1 MKEKTEK
8 KQEIFNTSSLRKI
21 AGEVL
26 SGNTGG
32 IMLDIPADSS
42 RSFDENA
49 ESSLT
54 TGIRK
59 IITGQRRNEEKLQWP
74 GEKNETIIENI
85 RDGYFEVDLAG
96 NFTFFNKSICEM
108 HGYPREEL
116 MGMNN
121 RQYTDKANAKK
132 SFDAFNNIY
141 RTGISGSI
149 FDYEIT
155 RKDGTKRQ
163 VEVAASL
170 KKDESGRP
178 IGFYGIARDITER
191 KKAEETIRQS
201 EERYRTIL
209 DEMEE
214 VYFEVDLAGNF
225 TFLNDA
231 VCRLLKYP
239 KEDLLGKS
247 FRIHVHKDDIPI
259 LYDAFGK
266 IYKTGMTIR
275 DIRYKAVRSDGTIGF
290 AEIAGLPLLNR
301 QGEIIGF
308 RGIGQE
314 ITRHMQMEENLWQ
327 SEEKYRNIIEDIQ
340 DGYFE
345 LDLSGSLTFFN
356 ESICKIHGYSREELM
371 GMNHRQFADKENS
384 IKAYEAFNK
393 IYNTGTSSNLFDY
406 EIIRK
411 DGTRRQVEI
420 SASLIKD
427 SAGKPIGFR
436 GTTRDVTERKKMEE
450 MLRQSEERY
459 RTILDET
466 EDAYFEVDIK
476 GNITFLND
484 AICRLLRYPREE
496 LMGKSFRVHVAEEDM
511 HIVYDAFALIY
522 NTGKPVRDIRYKAVR
537 RDGTTGY
544 AEMTGF
550 PLRNR
555 NGEIIGF
562 RGVGREITERI
573 QAEEEKAR
581 LESQLLQAQKMES
594 VGRLAGGVAHDF
606 NNMLSVILGRVEM
619 ALMKID
625 PAQPITASLQEIRKA
640 ANRSADLTRQLLAF
654 ARKQAITPVVL
665 DLNKTVESMLKMLQR
680 LIGEDIDLT
689 WLPGDGVWPVMM
701 DPSQIDQILANLCVN
716 ARDAISGIGK
726 ISIETNNVTFDE
738 EYCSMHH
745 GFVPGDYVRLA
756 LSDNGCGMDKETLA
770 QVFEPFF
777 TTKETGKG
785 TGLGM
790 ATVYGIVKQNNGFI
804 NAYSEPGKGTT
815 FTIYLPRYEGKA
827 TETQTETASEQST
840 NGNETILLVEDE
852 PSILNMTA
860 MMLQNMGYTVLAASG
875 SRDAILMAEDYASH
889 NIHMIISDVVM
900 PEMNGPE
907 LAKKILELYPHLKVL
922 FMSGYT
928 ADIVALHGVLDHG
941 MHFIQKPF
949 SVSALAAKVR
959 EVLEAN
965 KE

>member
-1 MKEKTEK
+1 VRGAKERIRYSQEKHNRWRMKKSTDKNQFNLKTSEMLNPV
-8 KQEIFNTSSLRKI
+8 E
-21 AGEVL
+21 GEYH
-26 SGNTGG
+26 GNTGG
-32 IMLDIPADSS
+32 VLLNTLG
-42 RSFDENA
+42 NA
-49 ESSLT
+49 
-54 TGIRK
+54 GK
-59 IITGQRRNEEKLQWP
+59 D
-74 GEKNETIIENI
+74 ETIIENI

-96 NFTFFNKSICEM
+96 NYTFFNKSICEM
-108 HGYPREEL
+108 HGYSREEL

-121 RQYTDKANAKK
+121 RQYTDEENARK
-132 SFDAFNNIY
+132 SFEAFNKIY
-141 RTGISGSI
+141 RTGTLGSI
-149 FDYEIT
+149 FDYEII

-163 VEVAASL
+163 LEVSASL
-170 KKDESGRP
+170 KTDESGNP
-178 IGFYGIARDITER
+178 AGFYGTARDITER
-191 KKAEETIRQS
+191 KKAEETIHQS

-214 VYFEVDLAGNF
+214 VYFEVDIAGNF

-231 VCRLLKYP
+231 VCRLLIYP
-239 KEDLLGKS
+239 KEELLGKS

-259 LYDAFGK
+259 LYEAFGR
-266 IYKTGMTIR
+266 IYTTGRTVR
-275 DIRYKAVRSDGTIGF
+275 DICYRAVRSDGSIRF

-301 QGEIIGF
+301 KGELIGF

-314 ITRHMQMEENLWQ
+314 INRRIQMEETLRQ
-327 SEEKYRNIIEDIQ
+327 SEEKYRTIIENIQ

-384 IKAYEAFNK
+384 IKAFEAFNK
-393 IYNTGTSSNLFDY
+393 IYNTGISNNLFDY

-427 SAGKPIGFR
+427 SAGNPIGFR

-484 AICRLLRYPREE
+484 AICRLLRYPKEE
-496 LMGKSFRVHVAEEDM
+496 LLGKSFRVHVAEEDL
-511 HIVYDAFALIY
+511 HIVYDAFTIIFS
-522 NTGKPVRDIRYKAVR
+522 TGKPVRDIRYKAVR

-555 NGEIIGF
+555 NGEMIGF

-573 QAEEEKAR
+573 MAEEEKAR

-625 PAQPITASLQEIRKA
+625 PAQPIIASLQEIRKA

-654 ARKQAITPVVL
+654 ARKQTITPVVL

-701 DPSQIDQILANLCVN
+701 DPSQLDQILANICIN

-726 ISIETNNVTFDE
+726 ISIETNNVIFDE
-738 EYCSMHH
+738 DYCMMHP
-745 GFVPGDYVRLA
+745 GFLPGEYVRMA
-756 LSDNGCGMDKETLA
+756 LSDNGCGMDKGTLEK
-770 QVFEPFF
+770 VFEPFF
-777 TTKETGKG
+777 TTKEVGKG

-790 ATVYGIVKQNNGFI
+790 ATVYGIVRQNNGFI
-804 NAYSEPGKGTT
+804 NVYSEPGQGTT
-815 FTIYLPRYEGKA
+815 FTIYLPRHEGRV
-827 TETQTETASEQST
+827 TETQTDGGSESSSI
-840 NGNETILLVEDE
+840 GIETILLVEDE

-860 MMLQNMGYTVLAASG
+860 MMLQNMGYTVLAAS
-875 SRDAILMAEDYASH
+875 SARDAILMAEDYASH
-889 NIHMIISDVVM
+889 NIHLIISDVVM
-900 PEMNGPE
+900 PEMNGPD
-907 LAKKILELYPHLKVL
+907 LARKILELYPHLKVL

-928 ADIVALHGVLDHG
+928 ADIVALHGVLEQG

-959 EVLEAN
+959 EVLDS
-965 KE
+965 K

>member
-8 KQEIFNTSSLRKI
+8 KQEPINASGLRKI
-21 AGEVL
+21 TEEAL
-26 SGNTGG
+26 TGNTGG
-32 IMLDIPADSS
+32 IMLDTPVNNA
-42 RSFDENA
+42 RPFDENA
-49 ESSLT
+49 ELSFVP
-54 TGIRK
+54 GHW
-59 IITGQRRNEEKLQWP
+59 QNEDKLRGY
-74 GEKNETIIENI
+74 GEKDETIIENI
-85 RDGYFEVDLAG
+85 QDGYFEVDLAG

-116 MGMNN
+116 MGMND
-121 RQYTDKANAKK
+121 RQYTDKENAKK
-132 SFDAFNNIY
+132 SFEAFNKIY
-141 RTGISGSI
+141 RTGIVGSI
-149 FDYEIT
+149 FDYEII

-163 VEVAASL
+163 VEVSASL
-170 KKDESGRP
+170 KKDASGNP
-178 IGFYGIARDITER
+178 IGFHGTARDITER
-191 KKAEETIRQS
+191 KKAEEIIHQS

-231 VCRLLKYP
+231 VCRLLRYP

-247 FRIHVHKDDIPI
+247 FRIHVHKDDISV

-266 IYKTGMTIR
+266 IYTTGKTIR
-275 DIRYKAVRSDGTIGF
+275 DIRYKAVLSDGTIGF
-290 AEIAGLPLLNR
+290 AEIAGLPLLN
-301 QGEIIGF
+301 QKGEIIGF

-314 ITRHMQMEENLWQ
+314 ITRHMQMEETLWQ
-327 SEEKYRNIIEDIQ
+327 SEEKYRNIVENIQ

-371 GMNHRQFADKENS
+371 GMNHRKFADKENS
-384 IKAYEAFNK
+384 MKAFEAFNK
-393 IYNTGTSSNLFDY
+393 IYNTGISNNLFDY

-427 SAGKPIGFR
+427 SAGNPIGFR

-466 EDAYFEVDIK
+466 EDAYFEVDLE

-484 AICRLLRYPREE
+484 AICRLLRYPKDE
-496 LMGKSFRVHVAEEDM
+496 LMGKSFRIHVAEEDL
-511 HIVYDAFALIY
+511 HIVYDAFTIIY
-522 NTGKPVRDIRYKAVR
+522 STGKPVRDIRYKAVR
-537 RDGTTGY
+537 KDGTTGY

-555 NGEIIGF
+555 KGEMIGF

-573 QAEEEKAR
+573 IADEEKAK

-625 PAQPITASLQEIRKA
+625 PAQPIVASLQEIRKA
-640 ANRSADLTRQLLAF
+640 ANRSVDLTRQLLAF
-654 ARKQAITPVVL
+654 ARKQTITPVVL

-680 LIGEDIDLT
+680 LIGEDIELT
-689 WLPGDGVWPVMM
+689 WLPGDGVWPVKM

-726 ISIETNNVTFDE
+726 ISIETSKVAFDE
-738 EYCSMHH
+738 DYCMMHP
-745 GFVPGDYVRLA
+745 GFVSGEYVRLA
-756 LSDNGCGMDKETLA
+756 LSDNGCGMDKETLSK
-770 QVFEPFF
+770 VFEPFF
-777 TTKETGKG
+777 TTKELGKG
-785 TGLGM
+785 TGLGL

-804 NAYSEPGKGTT
+804 NAYSEQGQGTT
-815 FTIYLPRYEGKA
+815 FTIYLSRHEGTV
-827 TETQTETASEQST
+827 TETKAEGTSELT
-840 NGNETILLVEDE
+840 LTGNETILLVEDE
-852 PSILNMTA
+852 PTILNMTA
-860 MMLQNMGYTVLAASG
+860 MMLQNLGYTVLAASG
-875 SRDAILMAEDYASH
+875 PRDAILMAEDYESD
-889 NIHMIISDVVM
+889 NIHLILSDVVM
-900 PEMNGPE
+900 PEMNGPD

-928 ADIVALHGVLDHG
+928 ADIVTLHGVLDLG

-949 SVSALAAKVR
+949 SVSSLAAKIR
-959 EVLEAN
+959 DILDS
-965 KE
+965 K